1 LSDRDIVSEPLRGWR
16 GWKVVESRDGP
27 ALASWWVSAL
37 WPARRAL
44 QARCG
49 LHGSR
54 PAAHHMCGIH
64 AFTARDDALDYLDRS
79 HDAVPQLFARRPE
92 RALGVAI
99 GRVSGWGRAVRHTR
113 GWRSEFA
120 YPYDLRLLGGD
131 RALAR
136 ALAGRYAVEVSPFA
150 PDT

>member
-1 LSDRDIVSEPLRGWR
+1 LSDRNIVNEPLRGWR

-27 ALASWWVSAL
+27 VLASWWVSAL
-37 WPARRAL
+37 WPVGRAM

-49 LHGSR
+49 MHGSR
-54 PAAHHMCGIH
+54 PAAHHVCGIH
-64 AFTARDDALDYLDRS
+64 AFTARDDALTYLDRS
-79 HDAVPQLFARRPE
+79 HDAAPQFFAHRPE
-92 RALGVAI
+92 TALGVAV

-120 YPYDLRLLGGD
+120 YPYDLHLLTGD
-131 RALAR
+131 RAVAR
-136 ALAGRYAVEVSPFA
+136 ALAGRYAVEVSPFP